1 MNYFDGGVCLHTPMG
16 YHIHF
21 YVNGAFAICPED
33 RDGYNSTYNPGA
45 VARWLVAE
53 GWDQL
58 FQPDYQQLEIPL

>member
-21 YVNGAFAICPED
+21 YVNGAFAICPDD
-33 RDGYNSTYNPGA
+33 RDGYNLLYNPNA
-45 VARWLVAE
+45 VAHWLVAE

-58 FQPDYQQLEIPL
+58 FQPDYEQLEIPL